1 MISFKVNV
9 FCFQLSLGKI
19 MAAEHVEGHG
29 KFCLRVAGNLEKV
42 LVKMLLILDQQP
54 SVLSLSD
61 LESNDGSFS

>member
-1 MISFKVNV
+1 
-9 FCFQLSLGKI
+9 